1 MYLDNRVYRAF
12 KLYDV
17 MRELARWNYEG
28 LDAAEFYDEI
38 KDNGD
43 VMVGFEE
50 LDNDIEVEL
59 YYNLDNETIE
69 ARTARKS
76 YKSPMDIE
84 TACERLYNQE
94 NSAIIE
100 ELIF

>member
-28 LDAAEFYDEI
+28 LEAADFYDGI
-38 KDNGD
+38 KENGD

-50 LDNDIEVEL
+50 LDNGVEVEL
-59 YYNLDNETIE
+59 YYNLDDETIE

-76 YKSPMDIE
+76 YKNSMDIE

-94 NSAIIE
+94 NLDIIE